1 MDEQADRSRSRSR
14 SEIMKVLRVLNHM
27 EFEAEIDSDIGDILK
42 TGNIVAMVTS
52 VHQEEPE
59 YIRYM
64 GDLEKEE
71 VKNYMPDIFQPQ
83 RVARCLSLCTV
94 DLGDIKSTPRVGDT
108 VETVADEEIRDIHY
122 QDELKIPYLI
132 PLLQKTDISTVRA
145 LILKLMDL
153 IPEEKDLLE
162 IILSEIEYSRM
173 RGAEL

>member
-1 MDEQADRSRSRSR
+1 
-14 SEIMKVLRVLNHM
+14 MKVLRVLNHM
-27 EFEAEIDSDIGDILK
+27 EFEAEMDSDVGDMLK
-42 TGNIVAMVTS
+42 SGDIVAMVTS

-64 GDLEKEE
+64 SDLEKEE
-71 VKNYMPDIFQPQ
+71 IKNYMPDIFQPH
-83 RVARCLSLCTV
+83 RKARCLCLCTLNLEDV
-94 DLGDIKSTPRVGDT
+94 KSTPRVGDA
-108 VETVADEEIRDIHY
+108 VEQVDDEEIREIHY
-122 QDELKIPYLI
+122 QDELRIPYII

-145 LILKLMDL
+145 LVLKLMEL

>member
-1 MDEQADRSRSRSR
+1 MDEQAGRSRSRSR

-27 EFEAEIDSDIGDILK
+27 EFEAEIDSDVGDILK
-42 TGNIVAMVTS
+42 TGDIVTMVTS
-52 VHQEEPE
+52 IRQEEPD

-64 GDLEKEE
+64 GDMEKEE

-83 RVARCLSLCTV
+83 RVGRCLSLCTV
-94 DLGDIKSTPRVGDT
+94 DLEDIKSTPRVGDKL
-108 VETVADEEIRDIHY
+108 ETVTDEEIRDIHY
-122 QDELKIPYLI
+122 QDEFRIPYLI

-145 LILKLMDL
+145 LILKLIEL
-153 IPEEKDLLE
+153 VPEEKDLLE